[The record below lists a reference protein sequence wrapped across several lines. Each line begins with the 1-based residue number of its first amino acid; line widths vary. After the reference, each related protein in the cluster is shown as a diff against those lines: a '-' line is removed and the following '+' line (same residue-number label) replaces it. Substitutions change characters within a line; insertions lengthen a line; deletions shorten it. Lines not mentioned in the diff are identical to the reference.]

1 MSIAP
6 NVKDREGITRVA
18 IIRVDRRKYKR
29 GEEGTVGGGA
39 SSGRQWRGSVLEEEK
54 EPLI

>member
-18 IIRVDRRKYKR
+18 IIRVDRRKHKR
-29 GEEGTVGGGA
+29 GEGGWLGEGHLQEDSA
-39 SSGRQWRGSVLEEEK
+39 EAQC
-54 EPLI
+54 